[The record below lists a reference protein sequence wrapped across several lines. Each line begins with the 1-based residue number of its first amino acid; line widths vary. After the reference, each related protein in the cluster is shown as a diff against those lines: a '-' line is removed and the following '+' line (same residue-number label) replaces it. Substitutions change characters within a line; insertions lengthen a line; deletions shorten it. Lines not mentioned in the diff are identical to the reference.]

1 MSDWWVRAHWGRAFE
16 ILRIEPQIHSM
27 TWVLMRR
34 RDVEL
39 TTEDLE
45 RPDDDPREFIALR
58 HNLRQI
64 QREVVELEGRLRDER
79 AEFEQE
85 AQILRQTYERS
96 LSWRL
101 TSPLRAGAKRT
112 REALR
117 GRRP

>member
-1 MSDWWVRAHWGRAFE
+1 
-16 ILRIEPQIHSM
+16 
-27 TWVLMRR
+27 
-34 RDVEL
+34 
-39 TTEDLE
+39 
-45 RPDDDPREFIALR
+45 
-58 HNLRQI
+58 
-64 QREVVELEGRLRDER
+64 LRDER

-85 AQILRQTYERS
+85 AQILRHTYERS